1 MTENSKG
8 GKQPT
13 VAWVKCPS
21 YLGFDKCAPVDDCVR
36 IFDPGNTNNKI
47 KRVQPTQGTI
57 FGAVDCFCVAVVQ
70 R

>member
-21 YLGFDKCAPVDDCVR
+21 YVGFKKCAPIDDCVR
-36 IFDPGNTNNKI
+36 IFDPGNTHNK
-47 KRVQPTQGTI
+47 K
-57 FGAVDCFCVAVVQ
+57 
-70 R
+70 

>member
-13 VAWVKCPS
+13 VAWVKCPC
-21 YLGFDKCAPVDDCVR
+21 YVGFKKCAPVDDCVR
-36 IFDPGNTNNKI
+36 IFDPGNTHNKKLI
-47 KRVQPTQGTI
+47 QPTQGTI
-57 FGAVDCFCVAVVQ
+57 FGAVDCCCVAVVL